1 MKKLGD
7 ILLVIGGGML
17 CLVPAIYLM
26 RLAGVITSV
35 HIMLWIFGGAS
46 ILFGGL
52 LTSIDKEQS
61 LRLLGHKVV
70 DCYKAV
76 AILTLNA
83 LVLYA
88 GLDFAARS
96 IFKITDLISS
106 PAQQLVGEGNPREK
120 VSYYS
125 SQDWAERYWYEHRL
139 SSKQR
144 YYPYVGWR
152 RAPFKGE
159 FIEIDQN
166 GIRLTPGADCSAKS
180 FKVFTFGESSMWGTG
195 SPDWGT
201 IPANLQKGLEKLKQG
216 PVCVMNFAESA
227 YTSTQDTI
235 MLLLQLQAGNIP
247 DLVLF
252 YNIGGDIAAGYQS
265 GRPGVHANL
274 DDIAARFEGRS
285 EPPTFVDRLRSTYS
299 YSLIDQLMGKLTI
312 ANPQQKEPTPSKM
325 ATYESKSLDIA
336 KLGDWIVQ
344 DYWGAHKIV
353 NALAQK
359 YGFKYFFFLPPNIS
373 LGNKPLTLEEQEM
386 KYKVEADAEFDKL
399 YTAVYQTIEREA
411 SKYQNFYSLVDAFDS
426 CGSLIWIDGGHVT
439 PIGNQLIA
447 KRMLDIIQARSS
459 DESNPQF
466 SIDYSFS
473 GSSTTSIS
481 GGQVLMMYCRS

>member
-312 ANPQQKEPTPSKM
+312 ANSQQKELGHAGLLERAAPTPSEP
-325 ATYESKSLDIA
+325 APYESKGIDVA
-336 KLGDWIVQ
+336 KLSDLIVQ
-344 DYWGAHKIV
+344 DYLGNYKIV
-353 NALAQK
+353 SALAQK
-359 YGFKYFFFLPPNIS
+359 YGFKYFFFAPPIVS
-373 LGNKPLTLEEQEM
+373 LGNKPLTPEEQEM
-386 KYKVEADAEFDKL
+386 KYRLENDVALDKL
-399 YTAVYQTIEREA
+399 LTAVYQTIERES
-411 SKYQNFYSLVDAFDS
+411 SKYQNLYSMVHIFDHYD
-426 CGSLIWIDGGHVT
+426 GLIWIDEGHVT
-439 PIGNQLIA
+439 PIGNQVIA
-447 KRMLDIIQARSS
+447 KRMLDIIQARSFH
-459 DESNPQF
+459 EK
-466 SIDYSFS
+466 
-473 GSSTTSIS
+473 
-481 GGQVLMMYCRS
+481 